1 MILIT
6 ASTSPESARPENGPA
21 ILAGRARLLVVHR
34 GALGDFLNL
43 WPSLLALR
51 QAFPRLAMTCSAP
64 VAHRPLC
71 ERIGL
76 PRASAEDE
84 RAFPGLYADAEPPA
98 LRDAAI
104 LWFGL
109 AKRPDLAHGA
119 VHFLP
124 GLVSGDWRPPR
135 ELWLEGLARLGV
147 PGEPH
152 RPARTPGPD
161 RPDWSDRSERP
172 CWQEAWRARICR
184 AAGPARS
191 RRVLLFP
198 GAGHPAKAWP
208 LAEWLALARWLAAQ
222 GWEPLVTLGP
232 QEQEKG
238 MDAAPWPTA
247 RPRTLDDL
255 LALMR
260 GAGLGL
266 GGDSGPLHLASLC
279 GLPGVALF
287 GPTSARQWGPPGLTI
302 LRGRCPRRPCT
313 VTTADLRCA
322 APTCLTAIDQATVR
336 QAVRDLCPDGP
347 P

>member
-1 MILIT
+1 MNLIA
-6 ASTSPESARPENGPA
+6 ASTSLENGPA
-21 ILAGRARLLVVHR
+21 ILFGRARLLVVHR

-51 QAFPRLAMTCSAP
+51 QAFPRLAMSCSAP
-64 VAHRPLC
+64 VAHRPLF

-76 PRASAEDE
+76 PRAAPEDE
-84 RAFPGLYADAEPPA
+84 RAFPDLYEEAEPAA

-109 AKRPDLAHGA
+109 AKPPGLTHGA

-124 GLVSGDWRPPR
+124 GLAPGDPRPPR
-135 ELWLEGLARLGV
+135 ELWLEGLDRLGV
-147 PGEPH
+147 PAAPE
-152 RPARTPGPD
+152 
-161 RPDWSDRSERP
+161 RPDGSVRPGCPERP
-172 CWQEAWRARICR
+172 SWQEAWRARICR

-198 GAGHPAKAWP
+198 GAGHPAKTWP
-208 LAEWLALARWLAAQ
+208 LAEWLALARWLAEQ
-222 GWEPLVTLGP
+222 GWAPLVVLGP
-232 QEQEKG
+232 QEVERG
-238 MDAAPWPTA
+238 MDAAPWPAA
-247 RPRTLDDL
+247 RPRNLDDL
-255 LALMR
+255 LELMR
-260 GAGLGL
+260 GAALGL
-266 GGDSGPLHLASLC
+266 GGDSGPMHLAALC
-279 GLPGVALF
+279 GLPGVVLF

-302 LRGRCPRRPCT
+302 LRGSCPRRPCT

-336 QAVRDLCPDGP
+336 RALRDLSPAGP